1 MAATEHGGCDTG
13 HDWLRLNVQ
22 VAVHLVGPPAA
33 DKANAVAIDARA
45 EHGHGT
51 AGAGGPGREVA
62 RGNAQRGVGSDGE
75 TDAGGQDG
83 GSDIL
88 KRRRVAGW
96 GGADRV
102 KGGGGE
108 AALGTE
114 RKHPR
119 RKARHR
125 AKSGVAGASV
135 AKRLAADA
143 IFLRGERES
152 SKGGGVEVSRRTQHG
167 IQTARAEP
175 EVDIVQAKQ
184 IVRCAGATG
193 VLAGAEKEVK
203 TNDETVGGSASHRG
217 VFQMCGVDDRGHNG
231 KRERFDAFGGLIK
244 SFPAS
249 KQGAEAEVELPER
262 V

>member
-1 MAATEHGGCDTG
+1 M
-13 HDWLRLNVQ
+13 
-22 VAVHLVGPPAA
+22 
-33 DKANAVAIDARA
+33 
-45 EHGHGT
+45 
-51 AGAGGPGREVA
+51 
-62 RGNAQRGVGSDGE
+62 E

-102 KGGGGE
+102 KGGCSE

-114 RKHPR
+114 CKHPR

-135 AKRLAADA
+135 AKRLAADT
-143 IFLRGERES
+143 IVLRGERES
-152 SKGGGVEVSRRTQHG
+152 SESGGVEVSRRTQHG

-217 VFQMCGVDDRGHNG
+217 VFQTCGVDDRGHNG
-231 KRERFDAFGGLIK
+231 KRERFDAFGGAHQVVSSQQTRSGGGSRVARTSLGEGQGTPMRCT
-244 SFPAS
+244 PAPRFVGRPPLS
-249 KQGAEAEVELPER
+249 EI
-262 V
+262 